1 MALINNL
8 IVEANADF
16 TVTVELTNEDADGNV
31 TTLDLTGYTALAQIR
46 KRYGSSSVSETF
58 TVAFTSDRTTGKIAL
73 ELTDV
78 QTGSLKDGR
87 YVWDLQLTDSA
98 GIKTRTLEGRLTVL
112 PSVSR
117 V

>member
-8 IVEANADF
+8 LVEANADF
-16 TVTVELTNEDADGNV
+16 TVTVELTNEDADGNL

-58 TVAFTSDRTTGKIAL
+58 TVAFTADRTSGKIAL

-78 QTGSLKDGR
+78 QTGTLKDGR
-87 YVWDLQLTDSA
+87 FVWDLQLTDAA
-98 GIKTRTLEGRLTVL
+98 GNKTRTLEGRLTVL